1 MKLGVLLD
9 LRCRNFGFFLLNKDM
24 GPLGFENGWSQVARR
39 RRVGCL
45 SESPHEILAI

>member
-24 GPLGFENGWSQVARR
+24 GPLGFENGWSKWLED
-39 RRVGCL
+39 VG
-45 SESPHEILAI
+45 PVV